1 MKTSKSIWAR
11 MMVLCLTLVMALSVA
26 TMGAF
31 AAPITTADQTGK
43 VTINGTAKDEGAAVS
58 LYKIIDVNMVNA
70 NGTIQPQAPVYTW
83 NDDVASWVA
92 SHYSAYIDTANDNAV
107 TDDFS
112 TASAQNLSAFY
123 KALAEQVVAG
133 TAAAKIDNLNDET
146 KTVSGLDMGQY
157 LVIATKTGVEY
168 NPATVT
174 LYPVWS
180 DSDEAWVLNDAAV
193 SLKSSGSIEKTVDK
207 EDGNGNVDLAYA
219 VGDVVPYRLDVVIP
233 VYPDNATAKR
243 FEVGDAMGQGLT
255 FNGIETVKVYAN
267 TSATEYEDGDIL
279 PAVDVIYTVVPNE
292 GNDGFQ
298 IIFDYDGLKNAL
310 ADAEKEATYI
320 HVTYTATVNK
330 DAFTTDDLGNTAY
343 VGVNTNPYDSSSYE
357 ITETKEKVY
366 TYGID
371 VTKVDATTQAG
382 LAGAEFTLK
391 GADGKEIQF
400 VETGDGVYVKYAAAN
415 YKPGETVNPVTTLV
429 VASDGT
435 LHLQGLDTGVYTLT
449 ETKAPG
455 GYQLPADPKI
465 TITLEDTIGGTP
477 AGADGELDG
486 KTGAT
491 GTMLEG
497 STIVE
502 GDTNVLSVKMNN
514 EKPGFELPTTG
525 GMGTVLFTA
534 GGLVIMACGAAL
546 VLVTLKKKKAED

>member
-31 AAPITTADQTGK
+31 AAPITTVNQTGT
-43 VTINGTAKDEGAAVS
+43 VTINGTAQDEGATVN

-83 NDDVASWVA
+83 NDDVASWV
-92 SHYSAYIDTANDNAV
+92 SRNYSAYIDTENGNAV

-123 KALAEQVVAG
+123 KALAESGVIRVAY
-133 TAAAKIDNLNDET
+133 TATMGATSATVND
-146 KTVSGLDMGQY
+146 VDMGQY
-157 LVIATKTGVEY
+157 LVIATKTGVKY

-233 VYPDNATAKR
+233 VYPDNATVKR
-243 FEVGDAMGQGLT
+243 FEVGDTMGQGLT

-267 TSATEYEDGDIL
+267 TSATEYAAGDEV
-279 PAVDVIYTVVPNE
+279 AMGTGETVNYTVAPNS
-292 GNDGFQ
+292 NGFD
-298 IIFDYDGLKNAL
+298 IKFDYDNLKATVG
-310 ADAEKEATYI
+310 EATYI

-343 VGVNTNPYDSSSYE
+343 VGVNTNPYDSNSFE
-357 ITETKEKVY
+357 ITKTEEKVY

-371 VTKVDATTQAG
+371 VIKVDATTQAG

-400 VETGDGVYVKYAAAN
+400 VETDKGVYVKYAAEN
-415 YKPGETVNPVTTLV
+415 YEPGEDITPVTTLV

-455 GYQLPADPKI
+455 GYQLPADPEI
-465 TITLEDTIGGTP
+465 TITLEDTTGGEP
-477 AGADGELDG
+477 SGADGELDG
-486 KTGAT
+486 NTGAT
-491 GTMLEG
+491 GTMLGG
-497 STIVE
+497 STILKD
-502 GDTNVLSVKMNN
+502 DTNVLSVKMNN

-525 GMGTVLFTA
+525 GMGTVAFTA
-534 GGLVIMACGAAL
+534 GGLIIMACGAAL
-546 VLVTLKKKKAED
+546 VLMTLKKKKAED